1 MSHTTTGADLI
12 KVLCWFQPIKLPPV
26 SHNAAGGMSTRGL
39 CVANCSGSG
48 GVKPG
53 PDLTDSDSDSG
64 CCQQSVVGRRE
75 DSNTVTDSL
84 LGTVT
89 Q

>member
-12 KVLCWFQPIKLPPV
+12 KVLCWFQPIKLPPA

-39 CVANCSGSG
+39 CVARCSGSG

-53 PDLTDSDSDSG
+53 PDLTDSDSG

-75 DSNTVTDSL
+75 DTVTDSL
-84 LGTVT
+84 
-89 Q
+89 